1 MLGAIAGAAIGVG
14 GSILGQLMSNKAQ
27 KKSDAYLAQRRNDLA
42 GKLNYSQNVD
52 YLNTDAARNVLSR
65 VRKNM
70 DETNKSVQNSAIQ
83 GGATPEAVIATQGKL
98 QDKYQDAVTDLA
110 GQGEVIKQRDRF
122 MYENLGAN
130 LDNQQQASLNQKIA
144 NAGQVGTNFN
154 NASGAVL
161 NAWANGAFAGKKPQ
175 KQLVSDYKFKPG
187 TTATTEEMPEPEPML
202 NVQ

>member
-14 GSILGQLMSNKAQ
+14 GSILSQIMANKAQ
-27 KKSDAYLAQRRNDLA
+27 KKSDAYLTQRRNDLA

-70 DETNKSVQNSAIQ
+70 DETSKAVQNSAIQ

-98 QDKYQDAVTDLA
+98 QDKYQDAVTGVA
-110 GQGEVIKQRDRF
+110 AQGDSIKQRDKY
-122 MYENLGAN
+122 MYENMGAN
-130 LDNQQQASLNQKIA
+130 LDNQQQANLNQKIA
-144 NAGQVGTNFN
+144 NAGQVGANFS

-161 NAWANGAFAGKKPQ
+161 NAWANGAFAK
-175 KQLVSDYKFKPG
+175 SG
-187 TTATTEEMPEPEPML
+187 TTASPTPGLKGTDGMFINKSIPNTETYE
-202 NVQ
+202 